1 MSKPTPYTPS
11 RIAEIRSWTKD
22 CKTWLEARNII
33 TAKLGLH
40 PDNATKSHKRHGF
53 WGVDEVSG
61 KGPTVNVT
69 QPAVTTTTRT
79 DGFDADVEL
88 SKAATVEEVINLCK
102 VDTDKWESKGFSV
115 RRGAKGFSWSARFA
129 AKKGFNVAQRAEL
142 FAQQADQHSPSYAG
156 VKRVKV
162 PAEGRLLELGIPD
175 LHLAKLCWGQET
187 GHADYDISIAADLYR
202 KAVASLVESARG
214 MGIGRILLP
223 IGNDLLNSDN
233 AAGET
238 TAGTP
243 QATSEDSRWKKAYM
257 TACNLIVEVV
267 EKLAVEFPVD
277 VVVVAGNHDEERC
290 FYLGQYIKSW
300 FRQHPNVT
308 VDNGPTQRK
317 YYRFGTTLI
326 GLTHGSEE
334 NPARLPLI
342 MASERKDLWTV
353 TEHHEWHL
361 GHLHHQILKE
371 DIGCK
376 VRWLPSLTPPD
387 EWHSS
392 KGFIGNDQSAEAFVY
407 DLAGGMI
414 ASLYFRA

>member
-1 MSKPTPYTPS
+1 MTKSIPQSAAKRPYDDATLD
-11 RIAEIRSWTKD
+11 RLRKLVED
-22 CKTWLEARNII
+22 CQTWEEAKMQIVDE
-33 TAKLGLH
+33 LGID
-40 PDNATKSHKRHGF
+40 PDNVTRLNRRHGVWSAEGRPSQPQTTDHGDTF
-53 WGVDEVSG
+53 DVDVQTSKIGTLDEVM
-61 KGPTVNVT
+61 N
-69 QPAVTTTTRT
+69 
-79 DGFDADVEL
+79 
-88 SKAATVEEVINLCK
+88 ICK
-102 VDTDKWESKGFSV
+102 IDRDQWESKGFSV
-115 RRGAKGFSWSARFA
+115 RRGTKGYAWNARFA
-129 AKKGFNVAQRAEL
+129 QRKGAVNWSRLAEAFEQRASKH
-142 FAQQADQHSPSYAG
+142 APSYTT
-156 VKRVKV
+156 VKRVK
-162 PAEGRLLELGIPD
+162 PAPSGRLLELGIPD

-187 GHADYDISIAADLYR
+187 GHPDYDIRIAADLYR
-202 KAVASLVESARG
+202 KAVASLVDSARG

-257 TACNLIVEVV
+257 TACDLIVEVV

-290 FYLGQYIKSW
+290 FYLGQYVKSW

-334 NPARLPLI
+334 NPTRLPLI
-342 MASERKDLWTV
+342 MATERKDLWTA
-353 TEHHEWHL
+353 TDHHEWHL

-387 EWHSS
+387 EWHAS
-392 KGFIGNDQSAEAFVY
+392 KGFVGNDQAAEAFVY
-407 DLAGGMI
+407 DLTDGMI